1 MRSTERPNGMTIT
14 KISVP
19 FGVVGV
25 VYEAR
30 PNVSFDVFS
39 LCLKSGNACVLKG
52 GTDAY
57 NSNLAITSI
66 IRASLETCG
75 LDPNCVQ
82 LVNDTSRKSAI
93 EMMELTEFIDV
104 LIPRGGANLIKTVVE
119 NSKVPVIKT
128 GVGNC
133 HIYVD
138 KNADINMAANIIFN
152 AKTSRPSVCNA
163 IETILIHKD
172 IANAALPIIKAK
184 LDQKNVEI
192 RGCIETKKI
201 INCNLATEDD
211 WSTEFLDYI
220 LAVKIVNNIDEA
232 IEHISKYS
240 THHSEAIIT
249 TNPDA
254 ASKFTSLVDSAVVYV
269 NASTRFT
276 DGGELGLG
284 SEIGISTQKLHAR
297 GPMGINQL
305 VSYKYIIKGNGQ
317 IR

>member
-1 MRSTERPNGMTIT
+1 M
-14 KISVP
+14 
-19 FGVVGV
+19 
-25 VYEAR
+25 
-30 PNVSFDVFS
+30 
-39 LCLKSGNACVLKG
+39 
-52 GTDAY
+52 
-57 NSNLAITSI
+57 AITSI